1 MSFFRELLFS
11 DLAKRVGLVQKEIH
25 HHLVENELIFTMI

>member
-1 MSFFRELLFS
+1 MSFRELLFS

-25 HHLVENELIFTMI
+25 HHLVEN